1 MADARRIG
9 LDEVVLHFEELEDP
23 RSQSIGEHPLVS
35 VVVIA
40 VLAVLA
46 GAGGPTAIAEWAALK
61 EEFLI
66 EALDL
71 PNGVPRKD
79 VFRRVLMALK
89 PAAFQACFAN
99 WLHSLRAEAAAATG
113 VERPV
118 LAIDGKTARRSHDRK
133 NGLGALHSVSV
144 WASEFGLSLGQV
156 ACAEKSNEITAI
168 PELLRLVDI
177 KGAIITIDAMG
188 TQKAIAAEIIDGGGD
203 YVLALKGNQET
214 LHQAVIDHIDEQ
226 LEGDLEGAQELVTT
240 EKGHGREETRTYL
253 QLPAPEELPGF
264 TLWKGLKSIA
274 IVTSLCL
281 RDGKETIEV
290 RYYIS
295 SLAVDVKQFARA
307 VRGHWGIE
315 NSCHWILDVTYR
327 EDESR
332 IREECVAGEFRLAES
347 LHPVAA
353 EATSRPQEP
362 RHETPQLR
370 LERELPAGSPYRINM
385 LVCAG
390 PGLRERHDPA
400 GFADRTSSR
409 KQAPI
414 LEELLRM
421 T

>member
-1 MADARRIG
+1 MTDIQRIS
-9 LDEVVLHFEELEDP
+9 LDEVVLHFAELEDP
-23 RSQSIGEHPLVS
+23 RSTINRRHPLVS

-40 VLAVLA
+40 VMAVLA
-46 GAGGPTAIAEWAALK
+46 GASGPTAIAEWAATK

-89 PAAFQACFAN
+89 PATFQACYVN
-99 WLHSLRAEAAAATG
+99 WLNSLRARAAAASG
-113 VERPV
+113 VEQPI

-168 PELLRLVDI
+168 PEVLRLVDI
-177 KGAIITIDAMG
+177 RGAIITIDAMG
-188 TQKAIAAEIIDGGGD
+188 AQKAIAAEIVDGGAD
-203 YVLALKGNQET
+203 FVLALKGNQET

-240 EKGHGREETRTYL
+240 EKGHGRVETRTYL
-253 QLPAPEELPGF
+253 QLPAPKELPGF
-264 TLWKGLKSIA
+264 TLWKGLKTIA

-295 SLAVDVKQFARA
+295 SLAMGVKQLARA

-332 IREECVAGEFRLAES
+332 IREES
-347 LHPVAA
+347 
-353 EATSRPQEP
+353 
-362 RHETPQLR
+362 
-370 LERELPAGSPYRINM
+370 
-385 LVCAG
+385 
-390 PGLRERHDPA
+390 LRENMAWLNRFTLSLLKQHHD
-400 GFADRTSSR
+400 R
-409 KQAPI
+409 KSIAMRRRCCGWNENYLLQI
-414 LEELLRM
+414 LAS
-421 T
+421 TTT